1 MQTKNAQPKVAS
13 RVERIRDGPKH
24 QRVENGVLRGY
35 PPLAMPHER
44 VEHRELAR
52 GVVAEVPRIHKEEVR
67 QPAGKKQPRDLQCH
81 PDWGGEAQKN
91 RGERPQA
98 KIPAGFPERVEDHE
112 QEREVQKRDDRAAH
126 HGEIEG
132 TGGSWPDS
140 FCPTRTR
147 RREWRK
153 QRAVPWRGA
162 PAENSSSAFWKSLT
176 FAASES
182 IKGREVPWEV
192 RGGIAESDG

>member
-1 MQTKNAQPKVAS
+1 
-13 RVERIRDGPKH
+13 
-24 QRVENGVLRGY
+24 
-35 PPLAMPHER
+35 MPHER

-98 KIPAGFPERVEDHE
+98 KISAGFPERVEDHE

-132 TGGSWPDS
+132 TGGSGQIVSAQPERD
-140 FCPTRTR
+140 
-147 RREWRK
+147 
-153 QRAVPWRGA
+153 
-162 PAENSSSAFWKSLT
+162 AENGANNELSLGEAHLPRIHLQP
-176 FAASES
+176 F
-182 IKGREVPWEV
+182 GNP
-192 RGGIAESDG
+192 